1 MSIDETT
8 STASIPSTQDRPTPV
23 IPPAGGKHGQVKRDY
38 AKWYDQYLIDMPKIN
53 IAD

>member
-1 MSIDETT
+1 MSIDEMT
-8 STASIPSTQDRPTPV
+8 SSASIPNQSQPTPV